1 MINSALPDVFTVTDV
16 ERINDMAV
24 MILEDKRFV
33 HCNTAATKLF
43 SCSSK
48 TELLSTHPFM
58 LSPQYQACGELSV
71 TKANYMI
78 DIARISGQHQFTW
91 QHKTKDNELF
101 TVDIT
106 LQAAMWE
113 NGKKC
118 IVGYLV

>member
-1 MINSALPDVFTVTDV
+1 MTDSTQPEDFTLRKV
-16 ERINDMAV
+16 EHINDTAV

-33 HCNTAATKLF
+33 DCNTAATKLF
-43 SCSSK
+43 GCSSK
-48 TELLSTHPFM
+48 TELLTTHPFM
-58 LSPQYQACGELSV
+58 LSPQYQPWGELSV

-91 QHKTKDNELF
+91 QHKRKNNELF

-118 IVGYLV
+118 IIAYLE